1 MAAYKGS
8 RHHFSKITE
17 EDARLILEL
26 DQERRKVKKVLDTLS
41 QRAIAEKFG
50 ISKQRVWEICNARD
64 GAWGHVWH

>member
-50 ISKQRVWEICNARD
+50 ISKQRVWEICNTRD
-64 GAWGHVWH
+64 GAWGHV